1 MSALGIRVVR
11 RWWLIGLLLIAVLGA
26 GVWLL
31 GHGRS
36 KTVVP
41 EVPVAGV
48 EPAVIAEIEQA
59 RSAVLADPGAAS
71 HWGQV
76 GLVLFAN
83 DLYSEAI
90 SWLERAERMDPAD
103 VRWPYF
109 RGMAL
114 LLERPEEGLEALRR
128 AAAVAP
134 RDAFVRLRLAEALL
148 AADLLDEAEAAFGE
162 VLRQQPDNARALLGR
177 GQIMLRRG
185 DAAAAVSILEK
196 AAEHP
201 TAQKAALSSLAEALQ
216 RLDRSDQAEPIRQRA
231 AEAPPDPPWMDPK
244 IVRISVHQVSR
255 RGRLQR
261 ALGLVQAERVDAGIA
276 ELRRLVR
283 DYPDFIEARM
293 ALIRAFI
300 MVQELQQA
308 SDEVA
313 KVIELDPRHPDAH
326 VIAGGLALM
335 RGEVQRAESSYR
347 QALELRPAD
356 TVAWFNVADCRLRQN
371 DRPGAIQALEQALRY
386 RPGFVAAHLKLA
398 ELYLDAHQPSKARAH
413 VDAAGR
419 LEPGNPQL
427 ATLKA
432 RLPE

>member
-1 MSALGIRVVR
+1 MSEARFRVDR
-11 RWWLIGLLLIAVLGA
+11 RWWFLGLLLIAGVGS

-31 GHGRS
+31 GWNRS
-36 KTVVP
+36 KIVVP
-41 EVPVAGV
+41 EVPLSGV
-48 EPAVIAEIEQA
+48 EPAVLAEIEQA
-59 RSAVLADPGAAS
+59 RSAVLADPNAAS
-71 HWGQV
+71 AWGQV

-83 DLYSEAI
+83 DLYAEAI
-90 SWLERAERMDPAD
+90 PWLERAERMDPAD

-109 RGMAL
+109 RGMSL

-162 VLRQQPDNARALLGR
+162 VLRQQPDNARALLGS
-177 GQIMLRRG
+177 GQILLRRG
-185 DAAAAVSILEK
+185 DAAAAIPLLEK

-216 RLDRSDQAEPIRQRA
+216 RLDRSDQAEPTRQRA

-261 ALGLVQAERVDAGIA
+261 ALGLVQAERIDAAIA

-283 DYPDFIEARM
+283 DYPDFTEARM
-293 ALIRAFI
+293 ALVRAFI
-300 MVQELQQA
+300 MVEELPQA
-308 SDEVA
+308 SEEVA
-313 KVIELDPRHPDAH
+313 RVIQLDPKHADAH

-335 RGEVQRAESSYR
+335 RGEVKRAEASYR

-356 TVAWFNVADCRLRQN
+356 TVAWFNVADCRLRQG
-371 DRPGAIQALEQALRY
+371 DRPGAMQALEQALRY

-398 ELYLDAHQPSKARAH
+398 ELYLDAQQPSKARTH

-427 ATLKA
+427 ASLKA